1 MQRRAPSVPPPPQP
15 RGYVNA
21 SRGSHELY
29 HPEERDPWHD
39 DESASVPPRLTA
51 QEMAMALR
59 AQASEQQ
66 GQYLSDTVSGDQMI
80 DAMRAERLLQ
90 RLRTYRESSGQY

>member
-1 MQRRAPSVPPPPQP
+1 
-15 RGYVNA
+15 
-21 SRGSHELY
+21 
-29 HPEERDPWHD
+29 
-39 DESASVPPRLTA
+39 
-51 QEMAMALR
+51 MALR